1 MLTKDF
7 YFQIVR
13 AFLPWMLE
21 NNYGYIMN
29 VASIVA
35 YKGTAKASAYCASKA
50 ATLSFSDSLRTEL
63 LTMKKNGV
71 HVTCVCPGW
80 MSTGMFEGIKFP
92 FGPHSS
98 DYVASKAVDALM
110 RHQFIAVIPSYL
122 SYIVL
127 LQRLAMMSMLFLF

>member
-1 MLTKDF
+1 
-7 YFQIVR
+7 
-13 AFLPWMLE
+13 MLE

-29 VASIVA
+29 IASIVA

-80 MSTGMFEGIKFP
+80 INTGMFEGIKFP

-98 DYVASKAVDALM
+98 DYVARKAVGALM

-122 SYIVL
+122 SYIIL
-127 LQRLAMMSMLFLF
+127 LQRLVMTSGIFIYDCHFKCTLKCHL